1 MGFLSERL
9 LLFALLI
16 PNYGSR
22 RLKANRFPSQDAHGS
37 SVCHARS
44 RRIAC
49 GVRLQ
54 TATAVSENRAA
65 AAGTQHQSMI
75 RKSGCRFSEKIML
88 KQKDRA
94 G

>member
-1 MGFLSERL
+1 MGFLSERQ
-9 LLFALLI
+9 LLFAVLI

-22 RLKANRFPSQDAHGS
+22 RLKANRFRSPDAHS
-37 SVCHARS
+37 ASVCHARS

-54 TATAVSENRAA
+54 VAAAVSENRAA
-65 AAGTQHQSMI
+65 AAGTQHQSVI
-75 RKSGCRFSEKIML
+75 RKSGYRFSEKIMRE
-88 KQKDRA
+88 QKDRA